1 MLIWRGLKLNKDTPR
16 TGTETPTRPSRFLI
30 IHSYTSKP
38 MTDEQ
43 TTWDEIFLSLVE
55 ERNSG
60 LYYNVGIV
68 NYRNLTE
75 HLDNLYTK
83 IAELEARLGEL
94 K

>member
-1 MLIWRGLKLNKDTPR
+1 
-16 TGTETPTRPSRFLI
+16 
-30 IHSYTSKP
+30 

-60 LYYNVGIV
+60 LYYVVGVV

-83 IAELEARLGEL
+83 IAELEARLGKLE
-94 K
+94 